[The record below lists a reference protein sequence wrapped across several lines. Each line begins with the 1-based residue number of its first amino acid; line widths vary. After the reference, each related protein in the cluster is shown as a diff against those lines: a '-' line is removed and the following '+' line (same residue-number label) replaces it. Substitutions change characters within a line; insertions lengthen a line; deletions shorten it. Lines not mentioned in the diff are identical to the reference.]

1 MSYIVSAKSVTALR
15 LNEADTVASVLQN
28 IAIILSTFQGSSP
41 LYRQFGIDRRSI
53 DKPIPVAKPMLIIDI
68 EEAIREFEPRAEVH
82 NITFSLD
89 PNDPGRLIPTVEV
102 DIVNE

>member
-1 MSYIVSAKSVTALR
+1 MSYTVSADSITALR

-28 IAIILSTFQGSSP
+28 IAIILSSFKGTSP
-41 LYRQFGIDRRSI
+41 LYRQFGVDRRSV

-68 EEAIREFEPRAEVH
+68 EEAIREFEPRAEVR
-82 NITFSLD
+82 NITFKHD
-89 PNDPGRLIPTVEV
+89 PNNPGRLIPTVEV